1 MTIYN
6 AVIHTM
12 TEQGTI
18 PHGFLEVENG
28 KITCVQSG
36 DPDTVT
42 EGDLDAKGSLLLP
55 GFIDA
60 HTHLGIL
67 EDGLDFEGDDCNEC
81 TDPFTPHLRAI
92 DGVNPLD
99 RCFSEALAAGVT
111 TVMTTPGSA
120 NPCGGTMLILKT
132 AGNCVD
138 DMKCRLPEWQ
148 PLPLFERVCIKQNAI
163 WNSGRQSKKPKTS
176 RIMMQSVKPCC
187 HCCGEN
193 TRHISIA
200 IVQMI

>member
-1 MTIYN
+1 MTIYH

-12 TEQGTI
+12 TEAGTI
-18 PHGFLEVENG
+18 PHGFLTVENG

-42 EGDLDAKGSLLLP
+42 EDDLDAKGSLLLP

-99 RCFSEALAAGVT
+99 RCFSEALAPVHS
-111 TVMTTPGSA
+111 TVCLSYHVFHKKKKRFLFLQKIFLHLFFDCPTNSCA
-120 NPCGGTMLILKT
+120 
-132 AGNCVD
+132 AS
-138 DMKCRLPEWQ
+138 MKIQE
-148 PLPLFERVCIKQNAI
+148 E
-163 WNSGRQSKKPKTS
+163 
-176 RIMMQSVKPCC
+176 
-187 HCCGEN
+187 
-193 TRHISIA
+193 
-200 IVQMI
+200 